1 MYQVFNMGH
10 RMEIYINKDS
20 VDSTIKLAKDF
31 GIEAR
36 QIGFVEKSEG
46 KNSVLIKSAYGEFKY

>member
-10 RMEIYINKDS
+10 RMEVYIDKDS

-31 GIEAR
+31 GIEAK
-36 QIGFVEKSEG
+36 QIGCVEKSDEG
-46 KNSVLIKSAYGEFKY
+46 NSVLIKSPYGEFEY